1 MKNKL
6 SFAFILACIILILS
20 VLYKGLFQSE
30 IYSPNNLTSENF
42 IKLKV
47 KDFFTDEQVSLN
59 KLIEKNNFTIINI
72 WASWCQPCRVEHA
85 YLMQLTQFDNFNL
98 IGINYKDKPEA
109 ARNWLNELGDPFEK
123 IVADKDGRAA
133 IDWGVYGVPETYL
146 VDKKGRVRYRHVG
159 PLTEKVLEE
168 KLMPIMQMLKKK
180 DE

>member
-72 WASWCQPCRVEHA
+72 WASWCQPCRLEHA
-85 YLMQLTQFDNFNL
+85 YLMKLTQYDNFNL
-98 IGINYKDKPEA
+98 IGINYKDKKKNA
-109 ARNWLNELGDPFEK
+109 IKFLDELGNPYNIILKDPKGIYSIEFG
-123 IVADKDGRAA
+123 A
-133 IDWGVYGVPETYL
+133 YGVPETFFIDPDGKIFYKHIGVVSMEL
-146 VDKKGRVRYRHVG
+146 LEKK
-159 PLTEKVLEE
+159 
-168 KLMPIMQMLKKK
+168 LKSFL
-180 DE
+180 

>member
-98 IGINYKDKPEA
+98 IGINYKDKKKNA
-109 ARNWLNELGDPFEK
+109 TKFLNELGNPYNIILKDPKGIYSIEFG
-123 IVADKDGRAA
+123 A
-133 IDWGVYGVPETYL
+133 YGVPETFIINNKT
-146 VDKKGRVRYRHVG
+146 KKIVKKYIG
-159 PLTEKVLEE
+159 PIDEVNLNEIIKVI
-168 KLMPIMQMLKKK
+168 K
-180 DE
+180 

>member
-59 KLIEKNNFTIINI
+59 KLLEKNNFTIINI
-72 WASWCQPCRVEHA
+72 WASWCQPCREEHA

-98 IGINYKDKPEA
+98 IGINYKDKKKNATKFLNCLLYTSDA
-109 ARNWLNELGDPFEK
+109 A
-123 IVADKDGRAA
+123 
-133 IDWGVYGVPETYL
+133 
-146 VDKKGRVRYRHVG
+146 
-159 PLTEKVLEE
+159 
-168 KLMPIMQMLKKK
+168 

>member
-72 WASWCQPCRVEHA
+72 WASWCQPCRLEHA
-85 YLMQLTQFDNFNL
+85 YLMKLTQFDNFNL
-98 IGINYKDKPEA
+98 IGINYKDK
-109 ARNWLNELGDPFEK
+109 
-123 IVADKDGRAA
+123 
-133 IDWGVYGVPETYL
+133 
-146 VDKKGRVRYRHVG
+146 
-159 PLTEKVLEE
+159 
-168 KLMPIMQMLKKK
+168 KKK
-180 DE
+180 CN

>member
-30 IYSPNNLTSENF
+30 IYSQNNLTSENF

-98 IGINYKDKPEA
+98 IGINYKDKKKNA
-109 ARNWLNELGDPFEK
+109 TKFLNELGNPYNIILKDPKGIYSIEFG
-123 IVADKDGRAA
+123 A
-133 IDWGVYGVPETYL
+133 YGVPETFIINNKT
-146 VDKKGRVRYRHVG
+146 KKIIKKYIG
-159 PLTEKVLEE
+159 PIDEKNLNEIIEVV
-168 KLMPIMQMLKKK
+168 K
-180 DE
+180 